1 MRRVNSS
8 LSSDE
13 LLLEDLET
21 EGERQLKSLLHHQ
34 LDTTVSIEQCKSK
47 QKCFAPSAFYKPF
60 GEEAAGALTLSQFQA
75 LQESNKETATLR
87 ELGLSDSEIL
97 LWKNRDST
105 GKGSGLG
112 AAPEATQ
119 DRLHAIQE
127 KMEERQRI
135 LALPQRFAGSK
146 QLSRREMEIENALF
160 QGTDRHSF
168 LRALYHQ
175 DDTQR
180 RVTDEN
186 DPMVDLECV
195 YQDVLSKKCP
205 EDIQLT
211 KSDPC
216 VCPSL
221 AAEGAVAQESSL
233 PDKEEQAEQ
242 ARSPSLPAAKPHQSP
257 PRPVIIRDPVEFVP
271 EEEICKNRLSEEEL
285 RHIPRF
291 SSYHPG
297 EPSKVLYLKNLA
309 PRVTMEDLVSLFARF
324 QKEES
329 PPIQFRL
336 LSGRMR
342 GQAFITFPDPYLSG
356 DRGCPRQRRQ
366 PGGRGSS
373 WTLFGHGRW
382 RGTAAPT
389 KPWRFS
395 TTRSGS
401 SGPSPSPLTIC
412 TAWGR
417 SCWRSSRCRPL
428 SASTMTRTAKRRRRR
443 RRKKRGK
450 KRGKRRR
457 KKRRK
462 KRKRRRK
469 RQRPRL
475 QVSNCRQAAPSA
487 LRQSAVQQ
495 PALPQGRCRPRR
507 QCPGRQQAQTRGHG
521 LRL

>member
-8 LSSDE
+8 LSSNE

-47 QKCFAPSAFYKPF
+47 RRCFAPAAFYKPF

-75 LQESNKETATLR
+75 LQENNKETASLR
-87 ELGLSDSEIL
+87 ELGLSDAEIL
-97 LWKNRDST
+97 LWKNKAST

-175 DDTQR
+175 DDTQKR
-180 RVTDEN
+180 ITDGR
-186 DPMVDLECV
+186 DPMVHLESV
-195 YQDVLSKKCP
+195 YQELLSKKWP
-205 EDIQLT
+205 EEVQPT

-216 VCPSL
+216 LCPSL
-221 AAEGAVAQESSL
+221 APQGPVAEESSC
-233 PDKEEQAEQ
+233 PDQEGQAEQ
-242 ARSPSLPAAKPHQSP
+242 ARSPSLPATRPNQFP
-257 PRPVIIRDPVEFVP
+257 PNPVIIKEPVEFVP

-285 RHIPRF
+285 RTIPRF

-297 EPSKVLYLKNLA
+297 EPNKVLYLKNLS
-309 PRVTMEDLVSLFARF
+309 PRVTMKDLVSLFARF
-324 QKEES
+324 QKEDS

-342 GQAFITFPDPYLSG
+342 GQAFITFPDIQLAQDAMLLVNGYKLQGKPLVIEFGKSKG
-356 DRGCPRQRRQ
+356 HLQEADAAIPC
-366 PGGRGSS
+366 SS
-373 WTLFGHGRW
+373 AGEN
-382 RGTAAPT
+382 P
-389 KPWRFS
+389 P
-395 TTRSGS
+395 
-401 SGPSPSPLTIC
+401 
-412 TAWGR
+412 
-417 SCWRSSRCRPL
+417 
-428 SASTMTRTAKRRRRR
+428 AK
-443 RRKKRGK
+443 
-450 KRGKRRR
+450 
-457 KKRRK
+457 
-462 KRKRRRK
+462 
-469 RQRPRL
+469 
-475 QVSNCRQAAPSA
+475 
-487 LRQSAVQQ
+487 
-495 PALPQGRCRPRR
+495 
-507 QCPGRQQAQTRGHG
+507 
-521 LRL
+521 

>member
-1 MRRVNSS
+1 MKPLSLFPGHLPISVTGTALPVPPHYISLRSPRLYGWAWRALPGAVDAFFGEPVRCRRHEEVSRAAPAFGAWRGVNSS

-34 LDTTVSIEQCKSK
+34 LDTSVSIEQCKSK

-175 DDTQR
+175 DDTRR
-180 RVTDEN
+180 RVRDEN

-211 KSDPC
+211 TSEPC

-221 AAEGAVAQESSL
+221 AAEGPVAEESSL
-233 PDKEEQAEQ
+233 PDKEELAEQ
-242 ARSPSLPAAKPHQSP
+242 AKSPSLPAAKPHQSP
-257 PRPVIIRDPVEFVP
+257 PRLVIIRDPVEFVP

-324 QKEES
+324 QKEDS

-342 GQAFITFPDPYLSG
+342 GQAFITFPD
-356 DRGCPRQRRQ
+356 
-366 PGGRGSS
+366 
-373 WTLFGHGRW
+373 
-382 RGTAAPT
+382 
-389 KPWRFS
+389 
-395 TTRSGS
+395 
-401 SGPSPSPLTIC
+401 I
-412 TAWGR
+412 
-417 SCWRSSRCRPL
+417 
-428 SASTMTRTAKRRRRR
+428 
-443 RRKKRGK
+443 
-450 KRGKRRR
+450 
-457 KKRRK
+457 
-462 KRKRRRK
+462 
-469 RQRPRL
+469 
-475 QVSNCRQAAPSA
+475 
-487 LRQSAVQQ
+487 QSAQDAMLLVNGYNLQGK
-495 PALPQGRCRPRR
+495 PLVAEFGKSKRHLPQTDSAIPCSSAGENLP
-507 QCPGRQQAQTRGHG
+507 AK
-521 LRL
+521 